1 MGSTIPSDLRQTA
14 SGWRNK
20 MITIKNAWIK
30 QGYSGEDHL
39 NGSIDGFV
47 GRQFRSVAEARST
60 IYRASVKDGSN
71 ATGSPI
77 GLKILFDDGT
87 TRMV

>member
-1 MGSTIPSDLRQTA
+1 
-14 SGWRNK
+14 

-30 QGYSGEDHL
+30 QGYSGKDHL
-39 NGSIDGFV
+39 NGSVDGFV
-47 GRQFRSVAEARST
+47 GRKFRSAGEARST

-77 GLKILFDDGT
+77 GLEVLFADGT
-87 TRMV
+87 TKKL